1 VRSHSIAT
9 RNGRMA
15 RLTIISPEGRQ
26 EADLQGHNT
35 LGRHP
40 NNTVQVL
47 DRIVS
52 KEHCH
57 VDFVDGR
64 FVLRDL
70 GSLNGT
76 FVNGERVS
84 ERVLNPGDEITLGS
98 TRILFDGDGAMRAGR
113 PIPPGYGIGG
123 GAPVAYP
130 PSPMSPQAAP
140 FGAAPPPYVPQ
151 NSPPPAHPV
160 APYAPP
166 SVGGTTPFGPPNRA
180 QPSIP
185 PTAQGFAPP
194 AGQGFPPPAGQGF
207 APPAGQG
214 FAPPAGQ
221 GFAPPAQPGPPR
233 PMAPIA
239 NLANAAGSQLPALP
253 MRPPSELSKV
263 TIAPGMVESHIRT
276 RLGMEQNFLPE
287 KLVNDVDSLRRDYEK
302 LRVSY
307 ELARAIGAELD
318 IQKVLDRILVAA
330 FQILQADRGIVLLY
344 NDEKKLEPRAVRTR
358 AGTQDP
364 NEPLL
369 ISSTIVEQVAS
380 QRQAVL
386 SSDAT
391 VDSRFGGAH
400 SIIMQGIRSSM
411 AVPLMHSD
419 ELFGMMLLDSQIAT
433 NAFTEKDL
441 QLFQNVANQAAI
453 SVQNSLYAKKLEAEA
468 VTRERFQRLLSPAI
482 AQQVLEGKVAIQK
495 GGEGRQTTVLFSDIR
510 GFTSMSESE
519 NPQVIVDML
528 NEYFELMVEVIFKY
542 EGTLD
547 KFVGDEIM
555 ALYGAP
561 VTHGDDAVR
570 CVRTAIEMLEVLR
583 ELNAA
588 RARAGA
594 PEIRIGIG
602 INTGHVV
609 AGYIGSSKALE
620 YTVIGDTVN
629 TGARLCSVAK
639 AGEII
644 ISQSTYEQIGD
655 RFDVVELPPV
665 QVKGK
670 SQALKIY
677 NVIGEKRG
685 SFGSER
691 TRPA

>member
-1 VRSHSIAT
+1 
-9 RNGRMA
+9 M
-15 RLTIISPEGRQ
+15 
-26 EADLQGHNT
+26 
-35 LGRHP
+35 
-40 NNTVQVL
+40 
-47 DRIVS
+47 
-52 KEHCH
+52 
-57 VDFVDGR
+57 
-64 FVLRDL
+64 
-70 GSLNGT
+70 
-76 FVNGERVS
+76 
-84 ERVLNPGDEITLGS
+84 
-98 TRILFDGDGAMRAGR
+98 
-113 PIPPGYGIGG
+113 
-123 GAPVAYP
+123 
-130 PSPMSPQAAP
+130 P
-140 FGAAPPPYVPQ
+140 FAPQ
-151 NSPPPAHPV
+151 NSPPPVLPV
-160 APYAPP
+160 APYAPQG
-166 SVGGTTPFGPPNRA
+166 VGGTTPFGPPNRA
-180 QPSIP
+180 QPSMP
-185 PTAQGFAPP
+185 PTAQSFAGPAERFGAPP
-194 AGQGFPPPAGQGF
+194 Q
-207 APPAGQG
+207 
-214 FAPPAGQ
+214 
-221 GFAPPAQPGPPR
+221 QPGPPR

-239 NLANAAGSQLPALP
+239 NLGAAAGSQLPALP

-287 KLVNDVDSLRRDYEK
+287 KLVNDVDALRRDYEK

-364 NEPLL
+364 NEPVLV
-369 ISSTIVEQVAS
+369 SSTIIEQVAS
-380 QRQAVL
+380 SRQAVL

-411 AVPLMHSD
+411 AVPLMHSE
-419 ELFGMMLLDSQIAT
+419 ELFGIMLLDSQIAT

>member
-1 VRSHSIAT
+1 
-9 RNGRMA
+9 M
-15 RLTIISPEGRQ
+15 LP
-26 EADLQGHNT
+26 HNT

-57 VDFVDGR
+57 VDQVDGR
-64 FVLRDL
+64 WVLRDL

-76 FVNGERVS
+76 YVNGERVG
-84 ERVLNPGDEITLGS
+84 ERGLNPGDEITLGA
-98 TRILFDGDGAMRAGR
+98 TRILFDGEGALRTGR
-113 PIPPGYGIGG
+113 PIPPGYGLSGG
-123 GAPVAYP
+123 STPG
-130 PSPMSPQAAP
+130 MQAVS
-140 FGAAPPPYVPQ
+140 APPIPMPFLPTGQPVPAPNPHAFAVQ
-151 NSPPPAHPV
+151 APIPV
-160 APYAPP
+160 
-166 SVGGTTPFGPPNRA
+166 GQTTTPFGGPSQAYRSPVPPQQQ
-180 QPSIP
+180 QPVQPKASID
-185 PTAQGFAPP
+185 
-194 AGQGFPPPAGQGF
+194 
-207 APPAGQG
+207 
-214 FAPPAGQ
+214 
-221 GFAPPAQPGPPR
+221 
-233 PMAPIA
+233 
-239 NLANAAGSQLPALP
+239 
-253 MRPPSELSKV
+253 LSRV
-263 TIAPGMVESHIRT
+263 TIAPGMVESHIRS

-287 KLVNDVDSLRRDYEK
+287 GLVQDNATLRRDYEK

-318 IQKVLDRILVAA
+318 IQKVMDRILAAA
-330 FQILQADRGIVLLY
+330 FQILQADRGIILLY
-344 NDEKKLEPRAVRTR
+344 GDDATSATGKALQPRAVRTR
-358 AGTQDP
+358 QGTQDP

-391 VDSRFGGAH
+391 VDSRFQGAH

-411 AVPLMHSD
+411 AVPLLHSD
-419 ELFGMMLLDSQIAT
+419 ELFGIILLDSQIAT

-441 QLFQNVANQAAI
+441 QIFQNVANQAAI
-453 SVQNSLYAKKLEAEA
+453 AVQNSLYARKLEAEA
-468 VTRERFQRLLSPAI
+468 ITRERFARLLSPAI
-482 AQQVLEGKVAIQK
+482 AQQVLDGKVAIAK

-510 GFTSMSESE
+510 GFTSMSEDE
-519 NPQVIVDML
+519 NAQVIVDML
-528 NEYFELMVEVIFKY
+528 NEYFELMVEVVFKY

-555 ALYGAP
+555 ALFGAP
-561 VTHGDDAVR
+561 VSHGDDAIR
-570 CVRTAIEMLEVLR
+570 AVRTAIEMLEVLA
-583 ELNAA
+583 ELNRQ
-588 RARAGA
+588 RAIKGD

-629 TGARLCSVAK
+629 TGARLCSLAK

-644 ISQSTYEQIGD
+644 ISAATLSQLNNQ
-655 RFDVVELPPV
+655 FDVMELPPT

-670 SQALKIY
+670 AQALKIY

-685 SFGSER
+685 VEH

>member
-1 VRSHSIAT
+1 
-9 RNGRMA
+9 MA

-26 EADLQGHNT
+26 EAELQAHNT

-123 GAPVAYP
+123 APAAYS
-130 PSPMSPQAAP
+130 PSPMSPQPQPPMASGPPMP
-140 FGAAPPPYVPQ
+140 FAPQ
-151 NSPPPAHPV
+151 NSPPPVHPV
-160 APYAPP
+160 PPYAPP
-166 SVGGTTPFGPPNRA
+166 SVGGTTPFGPPNRP

-185 PTAQGFAPP
+185 PTAQGFAPQP
-194 AGQGFPPPAGQGF
+194 
-207 APPAGQG
+207 
-214 FAPPAGQ
+214 
-221 GFAPPAQPGPPR
+221 PPAQPGPPR

-318 IQKVLDRILVAA
+318 IQKVLDRILAAA